1 VIRAAVVRG
10 FYHEAGGRYVTPPAE
25 VTVDQREYSQLLRAG
40 IISGAVG
47 VVVAEPE
54 PKPEQPKRRRRG

>member
-1 VIRAAVVRG
+1 VIRAAVIRG

-25 VTVDQREYSQLLRAG
+25 VVVDQREYSQLLRAG

-54 PKPEQPKRRRRG
+54 PEQPKRRRKG